1 MEMQQL
7 NDWINNPELM
17 GEETLGELRS
27 LISRYPYFQTAW
39 LLYLKNLYLLNN
51 PSFKEE
57 LRRGALYVADLS
69 VLFYFIEGNKY
80 SIEHRKNELSNKPV
94 VHDRTLDLIDRFLS
108 EIPNDK
114 GFSSELSIPM
124 DTVMDYSSLLL
135 LNSGS
140 GRKKEEEVEVS
151 PLKGQDLIDSFIQK
165 SETGKIAEDKDDV
178 MSEEDSGEDYYDE
191 VDDTDYCGNECKVE
205 NESHQ
210 DDTETAEGS
219 EDWIYDSNGEIK
231 HFPIDNYFY
240 EGKRETNFLDEKVLK
255 YHRTLTTYINTLIK
269 NGFVIKNIIEPTPN
283 TKLLKTDKSMQN
295 ELRRPMMLIIK
306 SKYIPKY

>member
-1 MEMQQL
+1 MEMQQF

-80 SIEHRKNELSNKPV
+80 SIEHRKNELSDKPV

-178 MSEEDSGEDYYDE
+178 MSEEDSGEDYYDV
-191 VDDTDYCGNECKVE
+191 VDDTDYCGNECEME

-210 DDTETAEGS
+210 DYTETGEES
-219 EDWIYDSNGEIK
+219 EDEYLTETLAKIYVKQQRYDKALEIIK
-231 HFPIDNYFY
+231 KLN
-240 EGKRETNFLDEKVLK
+240 LK
-255 YHRTLTTYINTLIK
+255 YPK
-269 NGFVIKNIIEPTPN
+269 KNIYFADQMRYLE
-283 TKLLKTDKSMQN
+283 
-295 ELRRPMMLIIK
+295 RLIINAK
-306 SKYIPKY
+306 SK